1 MADLTQRLSNKDKQ
15 PELNIEVCERYCAIN
30 TSASLNNLNR
40 YHKIDELSQYNVKE
54 QTKTT

>member
-1 MADLTQRLSNKDKQ
+1 MADLTQRISNKDEQ

-30 TSASLNNLNR
+30 TSASLKNLNR
-40 YHKIDELSQYNVKE
+40 YHKIDEISEENIKE